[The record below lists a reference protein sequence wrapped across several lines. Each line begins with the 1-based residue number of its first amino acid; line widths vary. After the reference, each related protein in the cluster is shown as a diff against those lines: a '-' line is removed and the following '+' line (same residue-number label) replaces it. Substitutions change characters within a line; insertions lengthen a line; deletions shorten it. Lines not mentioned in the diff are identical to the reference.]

1 MGIFNYDEFNKKEKP
16 VFTGSKFG
24 FGAAAGGPGVFSF
37 EASGGTKQTG
47 VSTPDGTFT
56 IHTFLSSGQFQIQ
69 SADPAKQLDILIVGG
84 GAPGHIPHGGSI
96 QGGAGGGGVVLIK
109 NRAGLCQATTQYTI
123 TVGDPTQ
130 NPVSHTGSASVAFGL
145 TVAAG
150 GGGGG
155 QQNQAAAGQA
165 FGSGGGGASDAQGT
179 AGGAAGSADFS
190 PLQGSGGTTQSFR
203 NAGGTGE
210 GQGSANHFG
219 GGGGG
224 AGGVGGNAQYTNPQ
238 GQQWGKGGDG
248 GPGTPIN
255 FDGTEYYYGAGG
267 GGSIYVDQAGSSR
280 PESGVG
286 AGGRGGGG
294 GGGVASPGPGYPTYF
309 PSGNNQNARNA
320 GTSGSHGAGGN
331 GGANTG
337 AGGGGRPG
345 YTAPQEGGFGGS
357 GIIQVRY
364 TE

>member
-24 FGAAAGGPGVFSF
+24 FGAATGGGPLPFQ
-37 EASGGTKQTG
+37 ASGGTKQTG

-56 IHTFLSSGQFQIQ
+56 IHTFLSSGQFEIQ
-69 SADPAKQLDILIVGG
+69 TADPAKQLDILIVGG
-84 GAPGHIPHGGSI
+84 GAPGDIPHGGQI

-109 NRAGLCQATTQYTI
+109 NRAGLCQEAIQYTM
-123 TVGDPTQ
+123 TVG
-130 NPVSHTGSASVAFGL
+130 NPKDNARSHTGASSSAFGL
-145 TVAAG
+145 TVASG

-155 QQNQAAAGQA
+155 QSNSAADGQA
-165 FGSGGGGASDAQGT
+165 FGSGGGGDGGSQQTAVGDA
-179 AGGAAGSADFS
+179 GAANFS

-203 NAGGTGE
+203 NAGGKGE

-224 AGGVGGNAQYTNPQ
+224 AGGAGSDAQYTNPQ

-248 GPGTPIN
+248 GPGYPIN

-267 GGSIYVDQAGSSR
+267 GGSIYVGQAGSNR
-280 PESGVG
+280 PGSGVG

-294 GGGVASPGPGYPTYF
+294 GGGIASPTNYAPYF
-309 PSGNNQNARNA
+309 PSGNDQNARNA
-320 GTSGSHGAGGN
+320 GQSGGHGTGGDA
-331 GGANTG
+331 GANTG
-337 AGGGGRPG
+337 AGGGGKPG
-345 YTAPQEGGFGGS
+345 YTSPGEGGFGGS